1 MKVTQLTKN
10 FQEAGVDHCHF
21 PSVYYDSPYPMCHQ
35 TLQLVQISAN
45 QLPLCWPSQEV
56 LMVKNSPANAGRHQR
71 CEFETWVRKIPWRRA
86 WQPTLVFLPGE
97 PHGQRSLAGCSPW
110 GHKET
115 QLRKLSMQAG
125 RKEHR
130 TKTFSK
136 KSSNLLLKLYLF
148 ASEVI
153 LITLISLL
161 TNQISYQMISKAIL
175 ILNLTLCHH
184 RAWATPRASSHHSSP
199 C

>member
-1 MKVTQLTKN
+1 MQGGIRDASLQCGSGRSPGGGHGSPLQYSCLENPMGRGAWRATVYGVTK
-10 FQEAGVDHCHF
+10 
-21 PSVYYDSPYPMCHQ
+21 
-35 TLQLVQISAN
+35 
-45 QLPLCWPSQEV
+45 SQ
-56 LMVKNSPANAGRHQR
+56 
-71 CEFETWVRKIPWRRA
+71 
-86 WQPTLVFLPGE
+86 
-97 PHGQRSLAGCSPW
+97 
-110 GHKET
+110 T
-115 QLRKLSMQAG
+115 QLRKLRTRAG

-136 KSSNLLLKLYLF
+136 KSSTLLLKFYLF
-148 ASEVI
+148 ESEVI
-153 LITLISLL
+153 HITLISLL

>member
-1 MKVTQLTKN
+1 MQGGIRDVSLKR
-10 FQEAGVDHCHF
+10 G
-21 PSVYYDSPYPMCHQ
+21 SGRSPGGGHGNPLQYSCLENPM
-35 TLQLVQISAN
+35 
-45 QLPLCWPSQEV
+45 ER
-56 LMVKNSPANAGRHQR
+56 G
-71 CEFETWVRKIPWRRA
+71 A
-86 WQPTLVFLPGE
+86 WQAAV
-97 PHGQRSLAGCSPW
+97 HGVTKSQ
-110 GHKET
+110 T
-115 QLRKLSMQAG
+115 QLRKLSTQAG

-148 ASEVI
+148 ESEVI

-184 RAWATPRASSHHSSP
+184 RTWATPHASSHHSSP